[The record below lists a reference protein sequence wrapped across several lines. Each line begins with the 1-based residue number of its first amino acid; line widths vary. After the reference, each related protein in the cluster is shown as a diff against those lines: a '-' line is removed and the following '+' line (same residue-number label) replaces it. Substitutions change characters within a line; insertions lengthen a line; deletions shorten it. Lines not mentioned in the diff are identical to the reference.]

1 MLLNQ
6 RRLYENYY
14 ETNNWPS
21 YVGLFPLFF
30 FHWTIKS
37 KKHCETL
44 GNTTLLSSY
53 RRKKKKIKPL
63 RQFPYIIT
71 KANWFLRNDFFK

>member
-53 RRKKKKIKPL
+53 RRKKKNQTFKTVSLHYYKGQL
-63 RQFPYIIT
+63 VSKER
-71 KANWFLRNDFFK
+71 FF

>member
-6 RRLYENYY
+6 GTRYENYY
-14 ETNNWPS
+14 ETSNWPS
-21 YVGLFPLFF
+21 YVGLSPLFF

-53 RRKKKKIKPL
+53 GGGGGIKPL

-71 KANWFLRNDFFK
+71 KANWFLRNDF